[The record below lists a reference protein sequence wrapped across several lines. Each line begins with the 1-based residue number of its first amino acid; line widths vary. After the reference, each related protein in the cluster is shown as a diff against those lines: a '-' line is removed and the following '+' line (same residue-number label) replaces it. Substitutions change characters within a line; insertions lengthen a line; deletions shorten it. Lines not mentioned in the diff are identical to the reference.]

1 MAKKLEKE
9 TTIKLG
15 KPIPLA
21 YAENRCQDPAD
32 LLPIK
37 GNRDPLAMHK
47 FKEISGKPSYISIA
61 DGSQVV
67 NILAL
72 LQEAFAQSFPDF
84 PYTVIAGKH
93 GNPCGV
99 GISWHDKKEAITK
112 CLFGDPVAVM
122 GGEVVTNFTID
133 EDLAN
138 VLYEVP
144 LDRPIGRPYW
154 GLDLILAPSFDKKTI
169 NLLGKK
175 AKRRL
180 IANKALMTAGLPPNK
195 YALQPVRGG
204 FLRQSSPRFILDI
217 QELTMVGKTLSKDDF
232 ATLLI
237 AWAVCWRASSNTV
250 TLAKDG
256 MLIGSGCGQQDRIA
270 CVRLCL
276 ERANRAG
283 HDPKGSLFASDGFF
297 PYAQDAQGCISE
309 ENPDWTILEGMLIGL
324 AKSFPDSTNKKSKL
338 RKLTKLTNM
347 ISRLDSREGPELLI
361 AAGCKG
367 GVVPADGKN
376 LAEVQTLFSEAG
388 LSVAFVA
395 KENRG
400 FSKH

>member
-1 MAKKLEKE
+1 MAKKPKKE
-9 TTIKLG
+9 TTIRLG

-21 YAENRCQDPAD
+21 YAENRCQNPAD

-47 FKEISGKPSYISIA
+47 FKVVSGEPSYIAIA

-67 NILAL
+67 NILGL
-72 LQEAFAQSFPDF
+72 LQEACAQSLPDF
-84 PYTVIAGKH
+84 PYIVIAGKH

-122 GGEVVTNFTID
+122 GGEVVTNFAIN
-133 EDLAN
+133 ENLAIE
-138 VLYEVP
+138 LYDVP
-144 LDRPIGRPYW
+144 LDHMIGRKHW
-154 GLDLILAPSFDKKTI
+154 GLDLILAPSFDKKAI
-169 NLLGKK
+169 DLLGKK

-180 IANKALMTAGLPPNK
+180 LAHKALLKPSLPPNK

-217 QELTMVGKTLSKDDF
+217 QELTMAGKTLSADDF

-283 HDPKGSLFASDGFF
+283 HDTKESLFASDGFF
-297 PYAQDAQGCISE
+297 PYAQSSAQNNDPE
-309 ENPDWTILEGMLIGL
+309 W
-324 AKSFPDSTNKKSKL
+324 STLKACLSGINDLYHTYIDKKSIL
-338 RKLTKLTNM
+338 RKLTKLTNLV
-347 ISRLDSREGPELLI
+347 SKLDNREGPELLI
-361 AAGCKG
+361 ATGCKG

-376 LAEVQTLFSEAG
+376 LAEVQKLFAEAG
-388 LSVAFVA
+388 LSVAFVD